1 MDKINKTRSITV
13 SDIDNNLQGSQ
24 TNGISG
30 LKRLIKM
37 TESIKLNAI
46 AEE

>member
-1 MDKINKTRSITV
+1 MDKVNKTRSIAV
-13 SDIDNNLQGSQ
+13 SDINNLQGSQ